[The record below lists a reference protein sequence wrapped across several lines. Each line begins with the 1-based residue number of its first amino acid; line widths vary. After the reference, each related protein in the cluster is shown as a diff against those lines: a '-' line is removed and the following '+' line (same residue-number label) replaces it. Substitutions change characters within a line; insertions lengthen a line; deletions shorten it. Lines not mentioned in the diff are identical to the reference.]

1 MEEED
6 MKTNLLLASLIV
18 VTSLV
23 AQGCATVGKGG
34 SSAPVATLES
44 VVDDY
49 DFAQM
54 QAQATQDA
62 LTELIVS
69 PNADL
74 QQAYRSFDENVGR
87 MLEAGDKLAQHADAM
102 HFRGP
107 AYIVESEQSATACLY
122 PRQEVPTDRRVAELG
137 VYFNAIADEG
147 WEVKRAYRDYQ
158 FDLTQIRCYL
168 SASLNPARLDAM
180 TPLLRKASHDG
191 DSLQDALDTALDA
204 MSRAKIAKAQTPAGS

>member
-1 MEEED
+1 MRT
-6 MKTNLLLASLIV
+6 KLLLTSLLV
-18 VTSLV
+18 VTSLT
-23 AQGCATVGKGG
+23 AQGCATIGKAQL
-34 SSAPVATLES
+34 SPPTATLES

-54 QAQATQDA
+54 QAQATQEA
-62 LTELIVS
+62 LTELTAS

-74 QQAYRSFDENVGR
+74 QQAYDTLDENIDR
-87 MLEAGDKLAQHADAM
+87 MLQAGERLLEHADAM

-122 PRQEVPTDRRVAELG
+122 PRQQTPADRKVAALG

-158 FDLTQIRCYL
+158 FDLTQIRCAL
-168 SASLNPARLDAM
+168 ACGFTPARLDALQ
-180 TPLLRKASHDG
+180 PLLRKASSDG
-191 DSLQDALDTALDA
+191 NNLQDTLDAALDA
-204 MSRAKIAKAQTPAGS
+204 MSRAKIARMNLKAGL

>member
-1 MEEED
+1 MD
-6 MKTNLLLASLIV
+6 MRTKLLLTSLLV
-18 VTSLV
+18 VTSLT
-23 AQGCATVGKGG
+23 APGCATSGKAQL
-34 SSAPVATLES
+34 STQTATLES

-62 LTELIVS
+62 LTELTVS

-74 QQAYRSFDENVGR
+74 QQAFDTLDENIDG
-87 MLEAGDKLAQHADAM
+87 MLQAGDRLLEHADAM

-122 PRQEVPTDRRVAELG
+122 PRQQIPADRKVAALG

-158 FDLTQIRCYL
+158 FDLTQIRCNL
-168 SASLNPARLDAM
+168 ASGLNPARLEAM
-180 TPLLRKASHDG
+180 RPLLRKATSDG
-191 DSLQDALDTALDA
+191 NSLQDTLDAALDA
-204 MSRAKIAKAQTPAGS
+204 MTQAKIARGNLKAGL

>member
-1 MEEED
+1 MRT
-6 MKTNLLLASLIV
+6 KLLLTSLLV
-18 VTSLV
+18 VTSCIS
-23 AQGCATVGKGG
+23 QGCAMFGQAQSPLPT
-34 SSAPVATLES
+34 ATLES

-74 QQAYRSFDENVGR
+74 QEAYHALDENIDR
-87 MLEAGDKLAQHADAM
+87 MLQAGDRLVEHADAM

-107 AYIVESEQSATACLY
+107 AYFVESEQSATACLY
-122 PRQEVPTDRRVAELG
+122 PRQQAPEDRKVAELG
-137 VYFNAIADEG
+137 VYFNAVAEQG

-158 FDLTQIRCYL
+158 FDLNQIRCNL
-168 SASLNPARLDAM
+168 SGNLNPARLDTM
-180 TPLLRKASHDG
+180 SQLLRKASGDG
-191 DSLQDALDTALDA
+191 DSLQDALDAALDA
-204 MSRAKIAKAQTPAGS
+204 MSRAKIARATSKAGA